1 MGEEGG
7 NKWDDKATMEMIK
20 SPSAGDVESLKE
32 IMVVTVRGEEIST
45 VDERQWLAKRKFAET
60 CKKIRDQRKI

>member
-20 SPSAGDVESLKE
+20 SPSAGEE